1 MRELAAP
8 GSDWNGTMIQRLL
21 SALLLIAWTL
31 PAAPKLVVISIDG
44 LDHRWLRDADKLG
57 VKIPNLRKL
66 ESRSA
71 RADGVIGIVPTVT
84 WPSHTTII
92 TGVSAPEHGIISNNQ
107 PDKPAERWWYAS
119 FLKTKTLWHLAR
131 EKGMKT
137 GAVWWPVTAGG
148 EIDYNFPEFWK
159 DGNLHPRAMDP
170 VLEQATPGLADR
182 VAAHFPSFRRSI
194 FSDRE
199 MVLAARYILEV
210 EKPELFLFHLGELD
224 SEQHET
230 GAFSVNAKATLE
242 YQDELLGPL
251 LDALPA
257 DTYVALVSDHGFDT
271 DDRALR
277 PQAMLNDAGIK
288 AAADVSN
295 GVIAVD
301 SDEAA
306 RFFRAK
312 IGQPDSVIAREV
324 PMEEVRRFSPPMGKY
339 TAVFEPVNGVMARR
353 GTDGPAIGPGSG
365 GGNHGLWPTR
375 HDYGATFMLRGPG
388 IKHKLIPTISM
399 LEIGP
404 TLAEILGVKL
414 PNAKEKSLLSR
425 LK

>member
-1 MRELAAP
+1 
-8 GSDWNGTMIQRLL
+8 MIRKLL
-21 SALLLIAWTL
+21 PLLFLGAALLA
-31 PAAPKLVVISIDG
+31 AAPKLVVISIDG
-44 LDHRWLRDADKLG
+44 LDHRWIRDADKLG

-66 ESRSA
+66 ESQSA

-84 WPSHTTII
+84 WPSHTTMI
-92 TGVSAPEHGIISNNQ
+92 TGVTAPEHGIISNNQ
-107 PDKPAERWWYAS
+107 PDKPSERWWYAS
-119 FLKTKTLWHLAR
+119 FLKAKTLWQLAH

-148 EIDYNFPEFWK
+148 DIDYNFPEFWK
-159 DGNLHPRAMDP
+159 DANVHPYAMDP
-170 VLEQATPGLADR
+170 VLEHTTPGLAAK
-182 VAAHFPSFRRSI
+182 VAARFPSFHRSI

-199 MVLAARYILEV
+199 KVLAARYILEV
-210 EKPELFLFHLGELD
+210 EKPELFLFHIGELD
-224 SEQHET
+224 SEQHQT

-251 LDALPA
+251 LDHLPA
-257 DTYVALVSDHGFDT
+257 DAYVALVSDHGFDT

-277 PQAMLNDAGIK
+277 PQVMLDDAGIT
-288 AAADVSN
+288 ATADVSN

-301 SDEAA
+301 SEEAA
-306 RFFRAK
+306 KFFRAK

-324 PMEEVRRFSPPMGKY
+324 PMDEVRRFSPPMGKY
-339 TAVFEPVNGVMARR
+339 AAVFEPVNGVMARR

-375 HDYGATFMLRGPG
+375 RDYAATFMLRGPG
-388 IKHKLIPTISM
+388 IKHKVIPTISM

-404 TLAEILGVKL
+404 TLAEVLGVKL
-414 PNAKEKSLLSR
+414 PNAKEKSLLGR